1 MNILKLVASILAVLA
16 IGFAGSFFTAQS
28 VQTWYAGVE
37 KPFFTPPNWLFGPAW
52 TLLYFLIGI
61 VLYIAWENGFW
72 NDSRVKA
79 TFFTQLGLNFLWSI
93 LFFGLQNPL
102 AGLVDI
108 IALDIAVILT
118 IVYIYHHSKA
128 SLLLLPYLGWI
139 LFASALNFA
148 IYLLNA

>member
-1 MNILKLVASILAVLA
+1 MNVLKLVVSILVVLA

-52 TLLYFLIGI
+52 TLLYFLIGV
-61 VLYIAWENGFW
+61 VLYVAWENGFW
-72 NDSRVKA
+72 NDSRVKV
-79 TFFTQLGLNFLWSI
+79 TFFTQLGLNFLWSP
-93 LFFGLQNPL
+93 LFFGPQNPL
-102 AGLVDI
+102 LGLVDI
-108 IALDIAVILT
+108 LALDFVVILT
-118 IVYIYHHSKA
+118 IVYIYRHSKA
-128 SLLLLPYLGWI
+128 ALLLLPYLGWI